1 MVMSDFLF
9 FENFVLLLLVGYQ
22 TSGRH
27 QYVKTTTPPLALPN
41 CCPEGYFQIIW
52 LNQCW
57 TRTTWLVKHRLR
69 VNVCVC
75 VGACMPDVMFDHSY
89 ITVLFGATYLQWCA
103 ICEHMD
109 GGDNMVIGRDM
120 AVFNMPIQLAWTF
133 SVMIFSKRR
142 QNPYHCFIS
151 CWDFTPYPTLTS
163 LCPGLWCWTL
173 SLRCSHIGKIIWNWF
188 RHSCITAE

>member
-133 SVMIFSKRR
+133 SVMIFLNADRILIIASSAAGTLPHT
-142 QNPYHCFIS
+142 QPSPACAL
-151 CWDFTPYPTLTS
+151 DFDAG
-163 LCPGLWCWTL
+163 LCPSDALIL
-173 SLRCSHIGKIIWNWF
+173 AK
-188 RHSCITAE
+188 